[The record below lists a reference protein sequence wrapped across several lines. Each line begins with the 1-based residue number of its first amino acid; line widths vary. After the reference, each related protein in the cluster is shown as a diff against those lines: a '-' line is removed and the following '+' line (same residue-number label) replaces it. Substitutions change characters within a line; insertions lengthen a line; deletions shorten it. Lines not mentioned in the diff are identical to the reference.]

1 MPENLRFEPME
12 LLSWPDAPDDVVLS
26 VKRMDV
32 ADEQRMWVIT
42 NSKSGYKL
50 RDASRLSSGE
60 WLSFAAGEPHA
71 NDYRVSCIR
80 FDDVMPPDLI
90 PALLHRDGNWI
101 IGRRS
106 PTLNSVR
113 QMI

>member
-32 ADEQRMWVIT
+32 ADQQRMWVIT

-50 RDASRLSSGE
+50 QYTSRLSSGD
-60 WLSFAAGEPHA
+60 WLSFAAGEPYATIVAATQSDSARWQH
-71 NDYRVSCIR
+71 DLDEKIVS
-80 FDDVMPPDLI
+80 DDD
-90 PALLHRDGNWI
+90 
-101 IGRRS
+101 
-106 PTLNSVR
+106 
-113 QMI
+113 